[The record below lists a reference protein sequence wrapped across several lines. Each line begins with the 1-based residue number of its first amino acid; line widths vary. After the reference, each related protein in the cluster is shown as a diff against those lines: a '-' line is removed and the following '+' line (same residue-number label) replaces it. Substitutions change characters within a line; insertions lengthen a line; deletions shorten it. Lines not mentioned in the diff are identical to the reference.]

1 MRENSYKSSY
11 KRGLSP
17 PNKGTLFETET
28 EYLFVFSKLSVG
40 VWSTG
45 ILLCFNGV
53 TLQRN
58 KKT

>member
-1 MRENSYKSSY
+1 MVFLLLFYAFSRDKILMRENSYKSSY

-40 VWSTG
+40 V
-45 ILLCFNGV
+45 
-53 TLQRN
+53 
-58 KKT
+58 